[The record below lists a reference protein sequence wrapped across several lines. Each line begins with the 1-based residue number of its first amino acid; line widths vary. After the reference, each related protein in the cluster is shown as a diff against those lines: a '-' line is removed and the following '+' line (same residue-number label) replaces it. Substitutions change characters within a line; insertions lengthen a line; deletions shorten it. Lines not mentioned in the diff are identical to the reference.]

1 MTTTTT
7 TAAAETAATTHLL
20 SSHAA
25 SFDPSTVL
33 STLPPHWPL
42 RTISLYLVRT
52 LSTAAHAAHER
63 ALIKALATGQN
74 LAVTDAA
81 HAQLRAAGALIEE
94 VAADEDEDDAD
105 GGGVGGKELV
115 LEVDEKMALGSS
127 ATPVPAA
134 VDLRVPSPLTLKGKS
149 ERAGA
154 DAGAIVGSWT
164 SSVTNTSASM
174 Q

>member
-1 MTTTTT
+1 M
-7 TAAAETAATTHLL
+7 
-20 SSHAA
+20 
-25 SFDPSTVL
+25 
-33 STLPPHWPL
+33 
-42 RTISLYLVRT
+42 
-52 LSTAAHAAHER
+52 
-63 ALIKALATGQN
+63 
-74 LAVTDAA
+74 TDAA